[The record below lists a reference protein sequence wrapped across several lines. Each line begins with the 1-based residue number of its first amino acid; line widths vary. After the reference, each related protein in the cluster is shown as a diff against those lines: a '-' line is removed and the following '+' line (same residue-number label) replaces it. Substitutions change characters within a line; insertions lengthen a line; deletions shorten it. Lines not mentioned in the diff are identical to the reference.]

1 MAAIRVFDKA
11 TRNLMRDAD
20 ANCVALTRVGE
31 ITDSMRDAPAQHERI
46 ALIPRDFFRRHCAAA
61 QQA

>member
-1 MAAIRVFDKA
+1 
-11 TRNLMRDAD
+11 MRDAD

-31 ITDSMRDAPAQHERI
+31 ITDSARDASAQHERI
-46 ALIPRDFFRRHCAAA
+46 ALIPRDFFLHRCAAA